1 MSTTTSITL
10 TQSSPGPC
18 SSCAQQARALAEAHA
33 QIEELESQIRILT
46 LRATSAVEKAT
57 EYETSLRR
65 LNSTRSHVGRQSV
78 DSTGSTRPHSIQT
91 SLITP
96 VSPPR
101 TAAGRLARLLPS
113 RTASATPTHAPS
125 APIPTPLSVAAL
137 DLPIELSASALNSP
151 SPSELELIEA
161 LSHEHELRKAAEDAA
176 AKTNSEI
183 EELTGQLFEQA
194 NESE

>member
-1 MSTTTSITL
+1 MSATTSITL
-10 TQSSPGPC
+10 TQPSSEPC
-18 SSCAQQARALAEAHA
+18 SSCAQQARALAQAHA

-65 LNSTRSHVGRQSV
+65 LNSTRSHIGRQSV

-91 SLITP
+91 SLVTP

-113 RTASATPTHAPS
+113 RAASTPTHATG
-125 APIPTPLSVAAL
+125 APMPTPLSVAAL

-161 LSHEHELRKAAEDAA
+161 LSHEHELRKVAEDTV